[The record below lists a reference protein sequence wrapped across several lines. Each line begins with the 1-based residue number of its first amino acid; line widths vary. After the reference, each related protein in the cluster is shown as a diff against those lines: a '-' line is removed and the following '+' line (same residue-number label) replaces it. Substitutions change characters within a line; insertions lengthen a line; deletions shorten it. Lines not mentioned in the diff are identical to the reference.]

1 MCRVLEWLLA
11 RPSPVADPAASVG
24 CLARAAAVQV
34 GMVAAAVGGQHGAL
48 ALMGVIQVYPWVCM

>member
-24 CLARAAAVQV
+24 RLARAAAVQV
-34 GMVAAAVGGQHGAL
+34 GIVAAAVGGQHGAL
-48 ALMGVIQVYPWVCM
+48 ALMGVIQVYPCVCV